1 MGMGMGMK
9 TKMQK
14 DNLPEF
20 DIPKTIV
27 LDRPVVRRKKLTE
40 KEEIEELE
48 EILGIETH
56 KEGPETLLRS
66 GKIVLNRTQT
76 V

>member
-1 MGMGMGMK
+1 MGMGMK

-66 GKIVLNRTQT
+66 GKILLNRTQT